1 MRDTNVLTSF
11 LSGARSSLKLWLT
24 DRKPDLRKN
33 MNYDPKIPSLCR
45 TQTHSQTHSHKH
57 SFPFVSSYCFFW
69 STVKTVN
76 HEKKDKIKE
85 WNKRHASGRVR
96 LTVAG
101 QYYSF
106 SSQWLVTD
114 CLCYT
119 PKNCQGDKHQSSTR
133 PRPLT
138 RHFPFVSW
146 LFIFYPVKP
155 VLHYYQHFSYCTLIE
170 WHHLAVV
177 VRWCTSCV
185 VVLYTAWWGQSDTAE
200 GGILPPAGGGQD
212 CYIYS
217 ERLTGGA
224 RGEGWR

>member
-1 MRDTNVLTSF
+1 M
-11 LSGARSSLKLWLT
+11 K
-24 DRKPDLRKN
+24 
-33 MNYDPKIPSLCR
+33 
-45 TQTHSQTHSHKH
+45 
-57 SFPFVSSYCFFW
+57 
-69 STVKTVN
+69 
-76 HEKKDKIKE
+76 
-85 WNKRHASGRVR
+85 KRHNTKERSETRRASGRVR

-138 RHFPFVSW
+138 RHFPLSSW

-155 VLHYYQHFSYCTLIE
+155 VLHYYQNLFQLLYPHQVTSSGGGEMVYK
-170 WHHLAVV
+170 
-177 VRWCTSCV
+177 CTSCV
-185 VVLYTAWWGQSDTAE
+185 VVPYTAWWGQSDTAE
-200 GGILPPAGGGQD
+200 GGVLPPAGGEQD

-217 ERLTGGA
+217 ERLTGGV
-224 RGEGWR
+224 RGWEMEVGW

>member
-1 MRDTNVLTSF
+1 MILKSSF
-11 LSGARSSLKLWLT
+11 
-24 DRKPDLRKN
+24 
-33 MNYDPKIPSLCR
+33 SLCQHSN
-45 TQTHSQTHSHKH
+45 QTHSQTHSHKQ
-57 SFPFVSSYCFFW
+57 SFLLVSTYCFCW

-76 HEKKDKIKE
+76 HKKKKKDKKKKE

-133 PRPLT
+133 PRPSA
-138 RHFPFVSW
+138 RHFSFLQLTLHLLPSQTSATLLPAFQ
-146 LFIFYPVKP
+146 LLYPHQVTSSCGGSGGVEMVYK
-155 VLHYYQHFSYCTLIE
+155 CTL
-170 WHHLAVV
+170 
-177 VRWCTSCV
+177 CV
-185 VVLYTAWWGQSDTAE
+185 VVLYIYTAWWGQSDTAE

-217 ERLTGGA
+217 ERLTGW
-224 RGEGWR
+224 GEGWR